1 MMAGLK
7 DWWAEQTARER
18 FLILAAIVLVSALAL
33 QFLVVTPMRE
43 NRARAQSSY
52 ESAMS
57 TLAEIR
63 AGAALARSQN
73 ASASRERTAPE
84 NLRAMLT
91 AAAARRG
98 ILINRVQPT
107 EEGVDLRIDD
117 ADPEALYAWL
127 YEMTQERNVRIRRA
141 SVRHEAGGAGVRA
154 SFLISAG

>member
-1 MMAGLK
+1 MMTSLR
-7 DWWAEQTARER
+7 DWWSEQTPRER
-18 FLILAAIVLVSALAL
+18 LLVVAAFVLTSALAL
-33 QFLVVTPMRE
+33 QFLVVSPMRE
-43 NRARAQSSY
+43 GRARAQSSY
-52 ESAMS
+52 DSAIAA
-57 TLAEIR
+57 LEEIR
-63 AGAALARSQN
+63 QGVAVARSQSAA
-73 ASASRERTAPE
+73 ASPERIAPE

-107 EEGVDLRIDD
+107 DEGVDLRIDE

-141 SVRHEAGGAGVRA
+141 SVRHESGGAGVRA